1 MRIGHGYDLHRL
13 EAGRPLILGGVHL
26 PHSVGCAGHSD
37 GDAVYHCVVDGLL
50 GALSEPDIGQMFP
63 DTDPRFAGAASDAFV
78 RAAAEVVESRGY
90 AIANLDVTVLLER
103 PKVSPVKAQM
113 RSNIAACLGIDVE
126 RVNLKAKT
134 GEKVDAVGEGRAVAV
149 HAVVLLT
156 ALPEGGGVDDA
167 GGVAED
173 TAELGGS
180 GGGVPDSVSRA
191 LGAVAAVRAAVGVP
205 APAASTP
212 ASRGGGE
219 EAPASLAAPFPP
231 PQASS
236 AGTPSAAVLDN
247 LAATI
252 ASRRSAPP
260 TSSWTAKLL
269 SRGVPA
275 VAQKVGEEA
284 TEVVIEAVR
293 GGDSSGLVAES
304 ADLLYHLLV
313 LWEAAGVRPGEVW
326 AALAAREGVSGV
338 AEKAARKA
346 G

>member
-1 MRIGHGYDLHRL
+1 MAASASPPTAAAAAAAGAPPRLPLRVGHGYDLHRL

-26 PHSVGCAGHSD
+26 PHPVGCAGHSD

-50 GALSEPDIGQMFP
+50 GALGEPDIGQLFP

-78 RAAAEVVESRGY
+78 RAAAEVVAARGY
-90 AIANLDVTVLLER
+90 AVANLDVTVLLER
-103 PKVSPVKAQM
+103 PKVSPVKAEM
-113 RSNIAACLGIDVE
+113 RANIAACLGVPVD

-156 ALPEGGGVDDA
+156 ALPEGD
-167 GGVAED
+167 
-173 TAELGGS
+173 
-180 GGGVPDSVSRA
+180 VPA
-191 LGAVAAVRAAVGVP
+191 AAAVAAEGAA
-205 APAASTP
+205 TP
-212 ASRGGGE
+212 AGGG
-219 EAPASLAAPFPP
+219 AGPAGVGP
-231 PQASS
+231 
-236 AGTPSAAVLDN
+236 
-247 LAATI
+247 TI

-260 TSSWTAKLL
+260 SSSWTAKLL
-269 SRGVPA
+269 AGGVA
-275 VAQKVGEEA
+275 AAAQKVGEEA

-293 GGDSSGLVAES
+293 GGGGGGWGGGGGNPAGVVAES

-313 LWEAAGVRPGEVW
+313 LWEAAGVPAGDVW